1 MSHGTSTASTTTPA
15 AAEHGGSL
23 GLPQATA
30 LIVGSIIGTGIFTL
44 PSAIASYGM
53 LAIVALL
60 VVSVGAL
67 ALALMF
73 GSLSQRIPAAGGP
86 YAYSRHYFGDFAGF
100 TNAWPYWITAW
111 AGNAGIVVS
120 WVFYVD
126 ALFGW
131 DPDNK
136 PLSVGIAMVGLW
148 IPAAINLIGINAMGI
163 FQLWTSVIKFIP
175 LVFISTVGLVIG
187 ISKGNFPAFNPSG
200 DSVLGAISTA
210 GALVL
215 FSYLGVETAAVAAA
229 KIKNPVRNVPRATI
243 YGTLACAAVYLLS
256 TVAVF
261 GLVPTDVLQST
272 GAPFSSAFNSIFGG
286 DWAGRVV
293 AAFAVVSGIGCLI
306 GWTMICAEMPKAAAD
321 DGLFPKFFAKVNK
334 ANVPLWGVLFS
345 TALAS
350 VFTIF
355 SYASSTGVQ
364 VFSTL
369 VLLSGVTAAIPYFM
383 SAIAQIYYL
392 MTEGKLISPTT
403 FARDMVIAILS
414 LLFSFW
420 FVYGSGQQAT
430 FWAYLMI
437 LVGYVVLMGLY
448 VGQWRT
454 RKAAGATDGPQ
465 VVDARR
471 P

>member
-1 MSHGTSTASTTTPA
+1 MSQSATPSTTNTAPP
-15 AAEHGGSL
+15 EHQGTL

-60 VVSVGAL
+60 VVSIGAL

-73 GSLSQRIPAAGGP
+73 GALSTRIPAAGGP

-100 TNAWPYWITAW
+100 TNAWPYWITCW

-126 ALFGW
+126 ALFGL

-136 PLSVGIAMVGLW
+136 LANVGIAMVGLW
-148 IPAAINLIGINAMGI
+148 IPALINLIGIKTMGT
-163 FQLWTSVIKFIP
+163 FQLWTSIIKFIP
-175 LVFISTVGLVIG
+175 LVFISTIGLVIG
-187 ISKGNFPAFNPSG
+187 LSKANFPEFNPSG
-200 DSVLGAISTA
+200 DSFFGAISTA

-229 KIKNPVRNVPRATI
+229 KIKNPERNVARATI

-256 TVAVF
+256 TVAIF
-261 GLVPTDVLQST
+261 GIVPNDVLQST
-272 GAPFSSAFNSIFGG
+272 GAPFTSAFNEIFGG
-286 DWAGRVV
+286 DWAGKVV
-293 AAFAVVSGIGCLI
+293 AAFAVVSGFGALI

-321 DGLFPKFFAKVNK
+321 DGLFPTMFAKVNK
-334 ANVPLWGVLFS
+334 AGVPIWGVLFS

-350 VFTIF
+350 VFTVL
-355 SYASSTGVQ
+355 SYLGASGVQ
-364 VFSTL
+364 VFNTL
-369 VLLSGVTAAIPYFM
+369 VLLTGVTAAIPYFM

-392 MTEGKLISPTT
+392 LTEGKLIAPRT
-403 FARDMVIAILS
+403 FARDMVIAVFA

-437 LVGYVVLMGLY
+437 LLGYVVLMALY
-448 VGQWRT
+448 VQQWRA
-454 RKAAGATDGPQ
+454 RRAAGSTEGPQ
-465 VVDARR
+465 TVDRR
-471 P
+471 QG